1 MQIDIPAA
9 IGATARTVRQLF
21 HDGKPATAIV
31 ASRTYPTG
39 IEDVWEAV
47 TRPERLA
54 RWFSPVSGEF
64 RPGGRFQ
71 VENNAAGEIK
81 ACEPPRTLDL
91 TWEFS
96 GNVSWVSV
104 RLEPAGEHGARL
116 ELTHLYIIDP
126 EWEAK
131 YGPGAGGVG
140 WDLAL
145 AGLGLHA
152 SGEVTAPVE
161 ASAQWF
167 ASQNYRDLVD
177 ASSAAWGQAHIAS
190 GADEA
195 GARAAAARTAA
206 FFKGEESGGEESG
219 DEER

>member
-1 MQIDIPAA
+1 MQIDIAAA
-9 IGATARTVRQLF
+9 IGATVREVRNLER
-21 HDGKPATAIV
+21 DGKQAVAIV
-31 ASRTYPTG
+31 ASRTYATG
-39 IEDVWEAV
+39 LEDLWEAV
-47 TRPERLA
+47 TVKERLA
-54 RWFSPVSGEF
+54 RWFSPVTGDF
-64 RPGGRFQ
+64 HPGGRFQ
-71 VENNAAGEIK
+71 IESNAGGEIRT
-81 ACEPPRTLDL
+81 CEPPRTLDL

-104 RLEPAGEHGARL
+104 RLYAAGNGHARL
-116 ELTHLYIIDP
+116 ELTHLYVVDL
-126 EWEAK
+126 EWEDK

-152 SGEVTAPVE
+152 SGELTAPVE

-177 ASSAAWGQAHIAS
+177 ASSEAWGQAHIAS

-195 GARAAAARTAA
+195 EARAAAARTAA
-206 FFKGEESGGEESG
+206 FFKGEESGGEES
-219 DEER
+219 